1 MNREQ
6 WLVAKFKRESEMDLT
21 PEMTEKLV
29 EYFQY
34 QRNLALREVIDTLDH
49 AKLFS
54 AVSLVETIR

>member
-21 PEMTEKLV
+21 PEITEKLV
-29 EYFQY
+29 AQFQY
-34 QRNLALREVIDTLDH
+34 QRMLALREVIDTLEG

-54 AVSLVETIR
+54 EVSIVKAIR